1 MNPTEIED
9 HVYAT
14 YNGLRGGM
22 TALAFAFPV
31 AIYVIGGLYRIDLQG
46 SLSAY
51 YWANGFASYAP
62 VRVWFVG
69 GLFAIA
75 AFLYLYKGFS
85 VGENYALNLAAV
97 FAIGVA
103 ACPMD
108 WPESNRLFTPHG
120 ASAVLLFC
128 CLGYVAACRSR
139 DTLRYLPIAH
149 GCTPEGHAKRLRL
162 YRLTYKV
169 LGAVMFILP
178 LCAWALATKD
188 KRIFFVEAACIWA
201 FGMFWGVKSYEMHRS
216 RVIRRAFKGQ
226 VSTTPERPGEEGLVM
241 PDRA

>member
-14 YNGLRGGM
+14 YNGLRWGM
-22 TALAFAFPV
+22 TALAFGFPV
-31 AIYVIGGLYRIDLQG
+31 VIYVIGGMYCIDLQG

-51 YWANGFASYAP
+51 YWASGFASYAP

-85 VGENYALNLAAV
+85 VGENHALNLAAV

-108 WPESNRLFTPHG
+108 WPDSHRLFTPHG

-128 CLGYVAACRSR
+128 CLGYVAIFRSR
-139 DTLRYLPIAH
+139 DTLPYLPIAR
-149 GCTPEGHAKRLRL
+149 GRTPEDHAKRLRI
-162 YRLTYKV
+162 YGLTYKV
-169 LGAVMFILP
+169 LGAVMVILP
-178 LCAWALATKD
+178 VCAWALATKD
-188 KRIFFVEAACIWA
+188 KRVFFIEAAGIWA
-201 FGMFWGVKSYEMHRS
+201 FATFWGVKSYEMHRS
-216 RVIRRAFKGQ
+216 RVIRSALKGQ
-226 VSTTPERPGEEGLVM
+226 APPTPE
-241 PDRA
+241 